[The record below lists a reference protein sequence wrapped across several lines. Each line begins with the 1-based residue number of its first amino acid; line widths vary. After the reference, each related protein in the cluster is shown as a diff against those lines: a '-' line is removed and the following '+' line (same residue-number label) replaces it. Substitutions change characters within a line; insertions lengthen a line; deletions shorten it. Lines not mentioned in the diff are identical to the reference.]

1 MKRLCSATAR
11 FNGKVLAVVIGLTM
25 LSPFAATARQT
36 KEVDCPAVFGASAET
51 KSYYVNFCGAGTEE
65 SPMVFILTKKN
76 GGVLKIPLNKDSKDL
91 LLVKNGNYEYNLH
104 IKYPPEPNPCECG
117 GEAVRFTIKKAG
129 KVVVN
134 ERVLNDRSGYFFLP

>member
-11 FNGKVLAVVIGLTM
+11 LNGKVLAVVIGLTM
-25 LSPFAATARQT
+25 FVPVTANALQT
-36 KEVDCPAVFGASAET
+36 KEVECPAIIGASAET
-51 KSYYVNFCGAGTEE
+51 KSYYVNFCGAGTET

-76 GGVLKIPLNKDSKDL
+76 GGVIRIPLNKDSKNL
-91 LLVKNGNYEYNLH
+91 LSVKNGNYEYILE

-117 GEAVRFTIKKAG
+117 GEAIRFMIKKAN

-134 ERVLNDRSGYFFLP
+134 ERVVNDRSGYFFLP

>member
-25 LSPFAATARQT
+25 LFPFAATARQT
-36 KEVDCPAVFGASAET
+36 KEVDCPAIVGASAET
-51 KSYYVNFCGAGTEE
+51 KSYYVNFCGAGTED

-134 ERVLNDRSGYFFLP
+134 ERVVNDRSGYLFLP